1 MRTRLPAPGR
11 TISGRRPHRRRAYPG
26 GAAGALALLA
36 VLALGPAS
44 DSVSA
49 AGSPVSLRVVG
60 AAPVPSITSFPFQ
73 VGMFIQSP
81 GGAFGAQATL
91 AFCGGVIIDPTQ
103 VLTAAHCVSNEL
115 TGAPLPPAS
124 VTLLAGTATLPPAVP
139 TQPVASSIAIDPHY
153 DTRTADYDLAVVTLA
168 APLYAGSPRPD
179 GTATIAPIPL
189 ITPALAA
196 RFANPNLSPAEPVTI
211 SGWGETAPLAVGA
224 QDDSADL
231 PHQLQAAQTHLVPD
245 ATCAAQYASLGS
257 IGVPAITARMLCAG
271 EPTGGIDACSGDSGG
286 PLVVDVDSPAA
297 PPGDY
302 VLAGLID
309 FGAGCAQP
317 GFPGVYVRLATP
329 EIAAFIGQQAAAQGQ
344 QLAEAPVPTGVGPV
358 RRTLAGS
365 GTARIATGSGRVSSR
380 VAKVAV
386 RCQRA
391 TCTGTITL
399 RTTTTVGIAHFA
411 IAANTTKRVSV
422 RITPRGQQQLARHGH
437 RLLTRA
443 TLRTTGAPA
452 TQRAFT
458 LTG

>member
-11 TISGRRPHRRRAYPG
+11 TISAGRRPHRRPPHPG
-26 GAAGALALLA
+26 PAGAIALGLLAALALAPASAGAAGSL
-36 VLALGPAS
+36 
-44 DSVSA
+44 
-49 AGSPVSLRVVG
+49 VSLRVVG

-81 GGAFGAQATL
+81 GGGFGAQATL

-115 TGAPLPPAS
+115 SGAPVPPAS
-124 VTLLAGTATLPPAVP
+124 VTLLAGTAMLPPAVP
-139 TQPVASSIAIDPHY
+139 TQPVAASIAIDPHY
-153 DTRTADYDLAVVTLA
+153 DTRTADYDLAVVTLT
-168 APLYAGSPRPD
+168 APLYTGSPRPD
-179 GTATIAPIPL
+179 GTAAIAPIPL
-189 ITPALAA
+189 ITPALAT

-211 SGWGETAPLAVGA
+211 SGWGETAPLGVGA

-257 IGVPAITARMLCAG
+257 LGVPAITPRMLCAG

-344 QLAEAPVPTGVGPV
+344 QLAAAPAPAGIAPV
-358 RRTLAGS
+358 RRMLAGS
-365 GTARIATGSGRVSSR
+365 GTASIAAASGRVSSR
-380 VAKVAV
+380 VARVAV
-386 RCQRA
+386 RCRRA

-411 IAANTTKRVSV
+411 IAANTTKRVPV
-422 RITPRGQQQLARHGH
+422 RITPRGREQLVRHGH